1 MPERSSELSP
11 SLNERREARK
21 KFLVLAC
28 SLDRVELAL
37 AWQRPAKPAN
47 PILGG
52 LSGIFSGPWWQVART
67 VVTPFLPKKIRAAAL
82 LYRMWRS
89 RSQG

>member
-11 SLNERREARK
+11 ALNEQREARK

-47 PILGG
+47 PLLGG
-52 LSGIFSGPWWQVART
+52 LSSMMSGPWWEVART
-67 VVTPFLPKKIRAAAL
+67 AILPLLPKKFRAAAF
-82 LYRMWRS
+82 LYRLWRA
-89 RSQG
+89 RSPG